1 MVDKKPAKPT
11 PATTAMKPVPA
22 NITRHSIP
30 SLSPLPGQK
39 PDFKAAAAGDAPA
52 AEASTSGQ
60 AAQPASAPATPTAA
74 PSVPAKA
81 TENLGPKMRSKG
93 EILAALRAGSHVL
106 HTESGLCRIVEA
118 NGTVHPASKRRVRAL
133 IDQGILKPTEADKRK
148 YVLDAAADAKAQAP
162 KPPASTT
169 APAKSESPAW
179 KSDAPASGTAE
190 GTK

>member
-52 AEASTSGQ
+52 AEAS
-60 AAQPASAPATPTAA
+60 TPTAA